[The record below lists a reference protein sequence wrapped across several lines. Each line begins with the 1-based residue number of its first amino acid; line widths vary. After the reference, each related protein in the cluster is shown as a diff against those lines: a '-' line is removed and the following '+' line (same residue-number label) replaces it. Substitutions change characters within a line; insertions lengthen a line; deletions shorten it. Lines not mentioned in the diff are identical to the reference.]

1 MKRSW
6 FAAFLALPLAA
17 LVASDVPSGESWP
30 QWAQNPQHTGF
41 IQVTGQP
48 ASHKLA
54 GIRYDPFVDQEKRD
68 TFGELLAHYQVP
80 LTEGNSVYM
89 EFKTGKWIPCHPP
102 TSWETGAACGPNTW
116 DKEIWNEKRL
126 DWQQGKLVEKWD
138 YQTDWKPEPNAVNFD
153 GLGPFGWEPVFHPVL
168 SGEFVYVPGFGG
180 TIWKVNKSDGKAV
193 SRINPFGTSI
203 DKNKFVSGPLTA
215 DSQGNVYYNV
225 MKLAPA
231 NPWVTDVVGS
241 WLVKVAAN
249 DTAST
254 VTFKKLTK
262 GAPKGTDECPGFFT
276 QEKTLPWPPSK
287 HAKPPNIPCGT
298 QRPGVNVAP
307 AIAPDGTIYTVSKA
321 HIDLT
326 VAYLVAVNPDLT
338 PKWHASLAKRLHDGC
353 GFLVPI
359 AKHKNQPN
367 ACREGTT
374 PGVDPTTNDWGSG
387 WIPEQAS
394 STPTVLPDGSILMGV
409 LGQYNASRG
418 HLMKFSDAGKFLGAF
433 DFGWDSTPAVY
444 PHDGTYSIVI
454 KDNHYPGGL
463 YCSFPNNPI
472 CKPRPPGPYDVTQIS
487 ADLKPEWSF
496 KNTTIDKNHPN
507 GYEWCINAP
516 AIDAKG
522 VVYVNSEDGNVYV
535 LNQGGRLQSKL
546 FLQLALGAAYTP
558 LSLGT
563 DGKIYTQNNGELF
576 VAGR

>member
-1 MKRSW
+1 MKRLW
-6 FAAFLALPLAA
+6 FAASLLFVLPLVA
-17 LVASDVPSGESWP
+17 LTAGERPSGDSWL
-30 QWAQNPQHTGF
+30 QWAKDAQHTGF

-54 GIRYDPFVDQEKRD
+54 EIRYDPFVAQEKLD
-68 TFGELLAHYQVP
+68 EGGELVVHYQVP

-102 TSWETGAACGPNTW
+102 TAWQTGTACGPNTW

-126 DWQQGKLVEKWD
+126 DWQQGKLVEKWN
-138 YQTDWKPEPNAVNFD
+138 YQSDWKPEPNAGETNFA
-153 GLGPFGWEPVFHPVL
+153 GWEPVFHPVL
-168 SGEFVYVPGFGG
+168 TGEFIYIPGFGG
-180 TIWKVNKSDGKAV
+180 TVWKVNKSDGTA

-203 DKNKFVSGPLTA
+203 DKNKFVAGPLTA
-215 DSQGNVYYNV
+215 DAQGDVYYNV
-225 MKLAPA
+225 IKLDPT
-231 NPWVTDVVGS
+231 NPWVVDVLGS
-241 WLVKVAAN
+241 WLVKVAAD

-262 GAPKGTDECPGFFT
+262 GAPKGTDNCPFFFYDV
-276 QEKTLPWPPSK
+276 KTLPWPPSK
-287 HAKPPNIPCGT
+287 HAKPIDIPCGT
-298 QRPGVNVAP
+298 QRPGINVAP
-307 AIAPDGTIYTVSKA
+307 AIGPDGTVYTVSRG
-321 HIDLT
+321 HFDLT
-326 VAYLVAVNPDLT
+326 VGYLVAANPDLT
-338 PKWHASLAKRLHDGC
+338 PKWHASLGRRLHDGC

-387 WIPEQAS
+387 WILDEAS

-409 LGQYNASRG
+409 ITNYNSFRG
-418 HLMKFSDAGKFLGAF
+418 HLMKFSDAGNFLGAY

-444 PHDGTYSIVI
+444 PHDGTYSIVL
-454 KDNHYPGGL
+454 KNNHYPGGL
-463 YCSFPNNPI
+463 YCNLNSPI
-472 CKPRPPGPYDVTQIS
+472 CKPLPPGPYDVTQIS

-535 LNQGGRLQSKL
+535 LNQGGKLQSKL
-546 FLQLALGAAYTP
+546 FLQVALGAAYTP
-558 LSLGT
+558 LSLGP
-563 DGKIYTQNNGELF
+563 DGKIYTQNDGVLF
-576 VAGR
+576 VVGQ

>member
-1 MKRSW
+1 MKRLW
-6 FAAFLALPLAA
+6 FAASLLLVLPLVA
-17 LVASDVPSGESWP
+17 LMAGERPSGDSWP
-30 QWAQNPQHTGF
+30 QWAKNAQHTGF

-54 GIRYDPFVDQEKRD
+54 EIRYDPFVAQEKLD
-68 TFGELLAHYQVP
+68 EGGELVVHYQVP

-102 TSWETGAACGPNTW
+102 TAWQTGTACGPNTW

-126 DWQQGKLVEKWD
+126 DWQQGKLVEKWN
-138 YQTDWKPEPNAVNFD
+138 YQSDWKPEPNAGETNF
-153 GLGPFGWEPVFHPVL
+153 GGWEPVFHPVL
-168 SGEFVYVPGFGG
+168 TGEFIYVPGFGG
-180 TIWKVNKSDGKAV
+180 TVWKVNKSDGTAV

-203 DKNKFVSGPLTA
+203 DKNKFVAGPLTA
-215 DSQGNVYYNV
+215 DAHGDVYYNV
-225 MKLAPA
+225 IKLDPT
-231 NPWVTDVVGS
+231 NPWVVDVLGS
-241 WLVKVAAN
+241 WLVKIGAD

-262 GAPKGTDECPGFFT
+262 GAPKGTDECPFFFFDV
-276 QEKTLPWPPSK
+276 KTLPWPPSK
-287 HAKPPNIPCGT
+287 HAKPMDIPCGT
-298 QRPGVNVAP
+298 QRPGINVAP
-307 AIAPDGTIYTVSKA
+307 AIGPDGTVYTVSRG
-321 HIDLT
+321 HFDLT
-326 VAYLVAVNPDLT
+326 VGYLVAANADLT
-338 PKWHASLAKRLHDGC
+338 PKWHASLGRRLHDGC

-387 WIPEQAS
+387 WILDEAS
-394 STPTVLPDGSILMGV
+394 STPTVLPDGSVLMGV
-409 LGQYNASRG
+409 ITNYNSFRG
-418 HLMKFSDAGKFLGAF
+418 HLMKFSDAGNFLGAY

-444 PHDGTYSIVI
+444 PHDGTYSIVL
-454 KDNHYPGGL
+454 KNNHYPGGL
-463 YCSFPNNPI
+463 YCNLNSPI
-472 CKPRPPGPYDVTQIS
+472 CKPLPPGPYDITQIS

-496 KNTTIDKNHPN
+496 KNTTIDKAHPN

-535 LNQGGRLQSKL
+535 LNQGGKLQSKL
-546 FLQLALGAAYTP
+546 FLQIALGAAYTP
-558 LSLGT
+558 LSLGP
-563 DGKIYTQNNGELF
+563 DGKIYTQNDGVLF
-576 VAGR
+576 VVGQ